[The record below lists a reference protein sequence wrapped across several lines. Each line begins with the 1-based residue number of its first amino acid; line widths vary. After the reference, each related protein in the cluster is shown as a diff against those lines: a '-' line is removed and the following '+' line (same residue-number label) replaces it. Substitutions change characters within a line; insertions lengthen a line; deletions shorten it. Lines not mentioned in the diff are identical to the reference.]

1 MFRLAK
7 LGVLPSILL
16 DLKDD
21 LTLFAS
27 CMFEASRRSQCIS
40 KGKKSGYTIKEND
53 NEPWAAI
60 PVDQL
65 QSDHPGLFPKTIRQ
79 THNNSYLGQSGH
91 GGPF

>member
-21 LTLFAS
+21 LTIFAS
-27 CMFEASRRSQCIS
+27 WMFEASSRSRWIS

-53 NEPWAAI
+53 NEP
-60 PVDQL
+60 
-65 QSDHPGLFPKTIRQ
+65 
-79 THNNSYLGQSGH
+79 
-91 GGPF
+91 